1 MPGMFHILKKPR
13 HVDKFRMLLY
23 LLATVFCCRAY
34 SADFELYYRFNLN
47 EKIYHYDFC
56 ELDPLE
62 EIPGPAWINV
72 SGDSHCRDFTATE
85 SDNFKQY
92 PDYYKN
98 DIFVRNY
105 LLTNKT
111 FEVIFQWDQVDNTN
125 ITTDKTYKASILRN
139 YTKNDDYIFP
149 DDVDIYC
156 FTPEYTAYCIEM
168 DIDSNVNMSISED
181 GSNYVPCV
189 FTNTLEGTVWSQINH
204 KRYYKKDW
212 IRNHKYY
219 IKVCGDENDNDYYS
233 TTHNYQFTI
242 KNVKPIVLVHG
253 IDSNPKN
260 SSDNE
265 TAFKDIKNDLPRVDK
280 LTPVVVFDFPWNDSE
295 GKYTSYCQDGSQSLS
310 HFINQKCQHLGSKP
324 IIVSHSIGGIL
335 TLRQMIND
343 NNVIDQID
351 KCVFFGTPFCGSDKA
366 SWWISKK
373 WSDTSAYNLRCL
385 ERGTK
390 HIWGL
395 LSNIP
400 PKFKNNIDST
410 YFYGTGNKIFVFCYG
425 GTDSDG
431 VVSISSANLPST
443 LGLSSESISLKG
455 NHINMKELFFPCM
468 DDDLL
473 IYNVLKTDIDGSA
486 NASSSLNFVEPIL
499 KYFGDYNSAIEM
511 RLQDY
516 QDFDYYDIE
525 YTTSEL
531 GSHDWTELEIEEGEI
546 ENNEAYYHSGIMNYG
561 NPQIFIRI
569 KSEYLG
575 KVSDVHVVDIEAS
588 RTTFFKM
595 RISDEL
601 IENEYNFPSKSHDS
615 FLPYYDLEFRL
626 KDIPKPWF
634 NLKLLSP
641 PRHHR
646 ETEGINVTWEQEINN
661 RSGGYT
667 LWLTIGS
674 VDNDIIARINVT
686 NLTSYN
692 VNFSDYNMSPG
703 EYWWKISAENDT
715 DDPVES
721 EKRPFHVVSHNQYPD
736 TDEDGYDDYEE
747 YIRHSDPND
756 ANDIP
761 LVITS
766 NCICPEAAINQ
777 QYFYKIETSFKDN
790 FGWSYRGKLPSGINL
805 RRDGTLM
812 GLPKELGNF
821 DFTIIVHG
829 SRQKCDQIRM
839 SMEVVTPP
847 ASEVIMGAGCFIP
860 EGEEP

>member
-1 MPGMFHILKKPR
+1 MFQLLRKTR
-13 HVDKFRMLLY
+13 YADKFGILLY
-23 LLATVFCCRAY
+23 LFATVFCCRTY
-34 SADFELYYRFNLN
+34 SADFELYHRFNLN
-47 EKIYHYDFC
+47 DNTCSNFFPG
-56 ELDPLE
+56 LDPE
-62 EIPGPAWINV
+62 DDIPSEDWISV
-72 SGDSHCRDFTATE
+72 SGVYHNRTFTATE
-85 SDNFKQY
+85 TDNFKQND
-92 PDYYKN
+92 DYHKN
-98 DIFVRNY
+98 GIFVRYY

-125 ITTDKTYKASILRN
+125 ITTGKTYKASILRN
-139 YTKNDDYIFP
+139 YTRNDDYIFS

-156 FTPEYTAYCIEM
+156 FTPKYTAYCIEM

-181 GSNYVPCV
+181 GILYVPCV

-219 IKVCGDENDNDYYS
+219 IKVCGDENDNDYYL

-260 SSDNE
+260 SSDKE
-265 TAFKDIKNDLPRVDK
+265 TAFKDIKNDLPRVDE

-295 GKYTSYCQDGSQSLS
+295 GEYTSYCQDGSQSLS

-351 KCVFFGTPFCGSDKA
+351 KCVFFGIPFCGSDKA

-443 LGLSSESISLKG
+443 LGLSSESIPLKD
-455 NHINMKELFFPCM
+455 NHMNMKNISFPCT

-473 IYNVLKTDIDGSA
+473 IYNILKTYIDDSA
-486 NASSSLNFVEPIL
+486 NASSSLNFVEPVL

-516 QDFDYYDIE
+516 QDFDYYDLE
-525 YTTSEL
+525 YMTSEL
-531 GSHDWTELEIEEGEI
+531 SSHDWTELEIEEGEI

-595 RISDEL
+595 RISDEV

-646 ETEGINVTWEQEINN
+646 DTEGINVTWEHENTN
-661 RSGGYT
+661 RSGDYI

-674 VDNDIIARINVT
+674 VNNNIIARINVT

-721 EKRPFHVVSHNQYPD
+721 EKRPFHVVSYNHYPD

-756 ANDIP
+756 SNDIP
-761 LVITS
+761 LIITS
-766 NCICPEAAINQ
+766 NCICPEASINQ
-777 QYFYKIETSFKDN
+777 QYFLKIETSFKDN

-839 SMEVVTPP
+839 SMEVVTPS
-847 ASEVIMGAGCFIP
+847 ASEVIMGAGCYIP